1 MSPADARTLFA
12 SPSDRHADA
21 VWDGLRREA
30 EHVLRAEPA
39 LATLVVAQV
48 LAPPRFET
56 ALARRLAQALGGQPL
71 PVELLDGLF
80 EAILS
85 EDPAISRAARADL
98 RAVVDRD
105 PASGR
110 LLEPFLFFKGFA
122 AVTAHRFAH
131 HLWRRGRRDLALLL
145 QSRSSQQFQVDIHPA
160 ATLGQG
166 IFVDHATGLVVGETA
181 VIEDNVSLLQ
191 NVTLGGSGIAH
202 GRRHPTLRTGVMVGA
217 GARILG
223 AVEIGAYSKVAA
235 GSVVTT
241 DVPAHSTAVGVPARI
256 LVGTAPANPAAEMDQ
271 MLTERDYAA
280 SSYVI

>member
-1 MSPADARTLFA
+1 MSPADARDLFA
-12 SPSDRHADA
+12 TRAERHADP

-30 EHVLRAEPA
+30 ELVLRGEPA
-39 LATLVVAQV
+39 LATLVVSLV
-48 LAPPRFET
+48 LAPASFEA
-56 ALARRLAQALGGQPL
+56 ALARRLAQALGGHPL
-71 PVELLDGLF
+71 PAELLDGLF
-80 EAILS
+80 EGILT
-85 EDPAISRAARADL
+85 EIPALGRAARADL

-122 AVTAHRFAH
+122 AVATHRFAH
-131 HLWRRGRRDLALLL
+131 HLWQGGRRDLALLL
-145 QSRSSQQFQVDIHPA
+145 QSRSSQQFQTDIHPA
-160 ATLGQG
+160 ARLGQG
-166 IFVDHATGLVVGETA
+166 IFVDHATGLVVGETV

-191 NVTLGGSGIAH
+191 NVTLGGSGTSH
-202 GRRHPTLRTGVMVGA
+202 ERRHPTLRTGVMVGA

-223 AVEIGAYSKVAA
+223 PVEIGAYSKVAA

-256 LVGTAPANPAAEMDQ
+256 LIGSAPANPAVEMDQ
-271 MLTERDYAA
+271 MLTDGDYAA